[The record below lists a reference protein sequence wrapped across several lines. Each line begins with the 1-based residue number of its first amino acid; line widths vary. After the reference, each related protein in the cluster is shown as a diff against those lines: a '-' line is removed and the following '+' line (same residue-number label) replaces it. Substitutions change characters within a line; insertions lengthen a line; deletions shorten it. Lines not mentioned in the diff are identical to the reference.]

1 MRAINPNLGV
11 RPEASQ
17 FAGSTGGGSI
27 ARFASR
33 TPFSDSEERMLAS
46 QLLEVAN
53 EAELEQVLRDLSTR
67 ARRGVEPVGSTPPA
81 PLEALL
87 KTVSKKALPSL
98 ATALG
103 ASSHGAGRDATTGK
117 LGSLLDQAL
126 SAKVAGM
133 PVADPDLKKCRQVF
147 ERYRQFVRLAGKAT
161 KAAAA
166 APLGVAPVAVAHK
179 ILGDAARKILTRTA
193 TVRRSTCRAR
203 RRSSRDACCSEA
215 DRGDEAVRPERSG
228 GRSRKPQCANDSV
241 PGDRR
246 RADENPGPRTSV
258 SNQNADRPRGVRRPC
273 LHHLR
278 IARQLLPMP
287 EYRANRPLVPRRNQH
302 RRPLLGI

>member
-1 MRAINPNLGV
+1 
-11 RPEASQ
+11 
-17 FAGSTGGGSI
+17 
-27 ARFASR
+27 
-33 TPFSDSEERMLAS
+33 MLAS

-193 TVRRSTCRAR
+193 TSAAPLAGLAEGHPATPA
-203 RRSSRDACCSEA
+203 
-215 DRGDEAVRPERSG
+215 AV
-228 GRSRKPQCANDSV
+228 KPTGETKRFAQSV
-241 PGDRR
+241 PAVGVASHTARTTPFLATGAAPTKTPD
-246 RADENPGPRTSV
+246 PGPAFRTRTPTGREAFAGRFCTICELP
-258 SNQNADRPRGVRRPC
+258 ADSCRCRSIGRTGRWFRDGTSIVVHC
-273 LHHLR
+273 
-278 IARQLLPMP
+278 
-287 EYRANRPLVPRRNQH
+287 
-302 RRPLLGI
+302 

>member
-193 TVRRSTCRAR
+193 TSAAPLAGLAEGHPATPA
-203 RRSSRDACCSEA
+203 
-215 DRGDEAVRPERSG
+215 AVKPTGETKRFAQSVPAVG
-228 GRSRKPQCANDSV
+228 VRKPHCANDSV

-246 RADENPGPRTSV
+246 SADENPGPRTSV
-258 SNQNADRPRGVRRPC
+258 SNQNADRPRGVRRPF

-278 IARQLLPMP
+278 IARRLLPMP

>member
-117 LGSLLDQAL
+117 LGCLLDQAL

-193 TVRRSTCRAR
+193 TSAAPLAGLAEGHPATPA
-203 RRSSRDACCSEA
+203 
-215 DRGDEAVRPERSG
+215 AV
-228 GRSRKPQCANDSV
+228 KPTGETKRFAQSV
-241 PGDRR
+241 PAVGVASHTARTTPFLATGAAPTKTPD
-246 RADENPGPRTSV
+246 PGPAFRTRTPTGRE
-258 SNQNADRPRGVRRPC
+258 AFAGRFC
-273 LHHLR
+273 T
-278 IARQLLPMP
+278 ICELP
-287 EYRANRPLVPRRNQH
+287 ANSCRCRSIGRTGRWFRDGTSIVVH
-302 RRPLLGI
+302 C